1 MLGRL
6 TLAGFGRNLTRHRV
20 EAPPDRAHRHVR
32 HLLLAVVASVLL
44 VTGSSAVAETPG
56 EVPASVADL
65 TADIDQ
71 ILTDARLTGSQA
83 GVMVRDGDTD
93 EVLYAR
99 NPDTRLLPASNNK
112 LFTSAAAL
120 EVLGPDHTFA
130 TRVRADGRLDGS
142 FLSGDLYL
150 VGGGDPTTLA
160 SDYDALAERI
170 AAAGIRTVGGRLVAD
185 DTYFDANRLGT
196 DWANDDE
203 PYYYAA
209 QISALTVAPDTDYD
223 AGTVIVEV
231 SGGSSVGVPAQIRL
245 IPETGYVTIDNR
257 ATTGGRTSIS
267 VEREHGAN
275 TIVVSGTVA
284 SGAVYKDWASVWEP
298 TGYAADVFRRALTRH
313 GVRVVGETVSGT
325 APDAAD
331 TLASHESMPL
341 SQLLVPFMKLSNNGH
356 AEVLTKAMGRKVY
369 GQGSWSAGLRAS
381 REALAALGGNV
392 TTMRM
397 VDGSGLSRRDLT
409 TPMHLA
415 NLLRTAQQRSWFP
428 AWYGSLPIAG
438 EPDRMVGGTLRN
450 RMRGTP
456 AAGNVHAKTGSLTAV
471 TALSGYVTS
480 ADGERLIFSI
490 VFNNHLSGKP
500 SDLEDRIAVRLAQ
513 FSRTQQAGV
522 ATQPYLPGPPKPDDP
537 RAAYLECSWIKA
549 C

>member
-1 MLGRL
+1 MGRL
-6 TLAGFGRNLTRHRV
+6 PELQGGGRPRRDLGK
-20 EAPPDRAHRHVR
+20 
-32 HLLLAVVASVLL
+32 LLVAVVALALL
-44 VTGSSAVAETPG
+44 VTGPSAVADVPTAL
-56 EVPASVADL
+56 PASVADL
-65 TADIDQ
+65 TSDIDQ
-71 ILTDARLTGSQA
+71 ILADARLTGSQA
-83 GVMVRDGDTD
+83 GVMVRDADTD

-99 NPDTRLLPASNNK
+99 SPQTRLLPASNNK

-120 EVLGPDHTFA
+120 EVLGPDHTFT
-130 TRVRADGRLDGS
+130 TRVASTGRRDGS

-150 VGGGDPTTLA
+150 TGGGDPTMLA
-160 SDYDALAERI
+160 ADYDALARQL
-170 AAAGIRTVGGRLVAD
+170 ADSGIRTVGGGLVAD
-185 DTYFDANRLGT
+185 DSFFDASRLGS

-209 QISALTVAPDTDYD
+209 QISALTVSPDTDYD

-231 SGGSSVGVPAQIRL
+231 SAGSEAGTPARVKL
-245 IPETGYVTIDNR
+245 IPETGYVTVDNQ
-257 ATTGGRTSIS
+257 AVTGDRTSIS
-267 VEREHGAN
+267 VEREHGTN

-284 SGAVYKDWASVWEP
+284 NGSVVKDWASVWEP

-313 GVRVVGETVSGT
+313 GIRVVGDTTFGAT
-325 APDAAD
+325 PQPAD

-341 SQLLVPFMKLSNNGH
+341 SRLLVPFMKLSNNGH

-369 GQGSWSAGLRAS
+369 GQGSWSAGLRAA
-381 REALAALGGNV
+381 REALARLGGDV
-392 TTMRM
+392 ATMRM

-415 NLLRTAQQRSWFP
+415 GLLRAAQHRSWFP
-428 AWYGSLPIAG
+428 AWYESLPIAG
-438 EPDRMVGGTLRN
+438 ESDRMVGGTLRS

-456 AAGNVHAKTGSLTAV
+456 AAGNVHAKTGTLTGV

-480 ADGERLIFSI
+480 ADGERLIFSV

-500 SDLEDRIAVRLAQ
+500 SDLEDRIAVRLAR
-513 FSRTQQAGV
+513 FSRSEPVGV
-522 ATQPYLPGPPKPDDP
+522 QTGPYRPDPPKYQDA
-537 RAAYLECSWIKA
+537 RAGDLECSWLKA

>member
-1 MLGRL
+1 MGHLKLPVLQGGAIRRRDV
-6 TLAGFGRNLTRHRV
+6 GK
-20 EAPPDRAHRHVR
+20 
-32 HLLLAVVASVLL
+32 LLLSVVALVLL
-44 VTGSSAVAETPG
+44 VTGPSAVADVPTA
-56 EVPASVADL
+56 VPASVADL

-83 GVMVRDGDTD
+83 GVLIRDADTD

-99 NPDTRLLPASNNK
+99 NPETRLLPASNNK
-112 LFTSAAAL
+112 LFTSVAAL
-120 EVLGPDHTFA
+120 EVLGPDYTFT
-130 TRVRADGRLDGS
+130 TRVSADGRRDGS
-142 FLSGDLYL
+142 FLAGDLYL
-150 VGGGDPTTLA
+150 TGGGDPTTLA
-160 SDYDALAERI
+160 ADYDALAARI
-170 AAAGIRTVGGRLVAD
+170 ADSGIRTVGGRLVAD
-185 DTYFDANRLGT
+185 DTFFDANRLGT

-209 QISALTVAPDTDYD
+209 QISALTVSPDTDYD

-231 SGGSSVGVPAQIRL
+231 TSGSSAGAPAQVKL
-245 IPETGYVTIDNR
+245 IPETGYVHIDNR
-257 ATTGGRTSIS
+257 ATTAERTSIS
-267 VEREHGAN
+267 VEREHGTN

-284 SGAVYKDWASVWEP
+284 SGGLVKDWASVWEP

-313 GVRVVGETVSGT
+313 GIRVLGDVTRGT
-325 APDAAD
+325 TPDGAQ

-341 SQLLVPFMKLSNNGH
+341 SRLLVPFMKLSNNGH
-356 AEVLTKAMGRKVY
+356 AEVLTKAMGRKAY
-369 GQGSWSAGLRAS
+369 DQGSWSAGLRAG

-392 TTMRM
+392 ATMRM

-409 TPMHLA
+409 TPMHLS
-415 NLLRTAQQRSWFP
+415 NLLRTAQHRSWFP
-428 AWYGSLPIAG
+428 VWYESLPVAG
-438 EPDRMVGGTLRN
+438 EPDRMVGGTLRS

-471 TALSGYVTS
+471 TALSGYVSS

-500 SDLEDRIAVRLAQ
+500 SDLEDRIAVRLAR
-513 FSRTQQAGV
+513 FSRSEQAG
-522 ATQPYLPGPPKPDDP
+522 AALEPYRPEPPRHRDP
-537 RAAYLECSWIKA
+537 RADHLECSWLKA